1 MTQALFNPI
10 TVQEFLE
17 WIPENSDKRYEL
29 HNGAIVEMSQPTG
42 QHEDVTGF
50 LNIEI
55 SAEIK
60 RLQLPYSVPK
70 TPLVQSATSDS
81 AYSPD
86 VLVLNKPALKSEELW
101 AKYSTVQSG
110 ASIPLVVEVVS
121 TNWRDDYYKK
131 MGEYEE
137 IKILEYW
144 IVDYLGLGGIKYIG
158 SPKQPTLSI
167 YNLVDDEYQVSQFRG
182 EERIISTAFPEL
194 NLTAQQIFNAAL

>member
-1 MTQALFNPI
+1 MTQALFQPI

-42 QHEDVTGF
+42 EHEDVTGF
-50 LNIEI
+50 LNIEL
-55 SAEIK
+55 SSEIK
-60 RLQLPYSVPK
+60 RLKLPYSIPK
-70 TPLVQSATSDS
+70 AALVQSATSDS

-101 AKYSTVQSG
+101 SKYSTVQSG

-182 EERIISTAFPEL
+182 FERIISTAFPEL
-194 NLTAQQIFNAAL
+194 NLTAQQIFNASL

>member
-1 MTQALFNPI
+1 MTQALFKPI
-10 TVQEFLE
+10 TVQEFLA

-42 QHEDVTGF
+42 EHEDVTGF

-55 SAEIK
+55 SSEIK
-60 RLQLPYSVPK
+60 RLQLPYSIPK
-70 TPLVQSATSDS
+70 TALVQSATSDS

-158 SPKQPTLSI
+158 NPKQPTLSI

-194 NLTAQQIFNAAL
+194 NLTAQQVFNAAL